1 MVCMLLSC
9 RHSGAA
15 PGAVVLITRSV
26 GGNWGGK
33 SGRQSIF
40 QERTPSL
47 IPPVSSAPPDS
58 ETLVAEQL
66 RALARIRKRGPSSLA
81 CRTGMELTQMPIQ
94 GLRIAVRQLLKSPG
108 FTATAVLMLAL
119 GIGATTAIFS
129 IVEGVLLRPLP
140 FPHSERLVVLADIL
154 EGADLGGSGE
164 AGVTAPD
171 IRAYTRDTHSF
182 ENLGGY
188 SQLNYE
194 LSGVG
199 EPAQVNAARLSGGV
213 LPALAVAPLMG
224 RLFTQ
229 QEDDGKE
236 QVTVVSYGLWQNRL
250 HGDAHVLGSRILLDR
265 KPFIVIGV
273 MPRDFEFPLVPGHLN
288 SSELWVPMS
297 FTEHELTTGAASWNF
312 NMVGRLK
319 AGITPA
325 QAQSDAER
333 VAQATMRNYP
343 AFMSSLHI
351 HAVVRSLHEE
361 TVEQAR
367 QLVRT
372 LFLATMVV
380 LLIGCAN
387 LAGLLLVRAIRRRR
401 QIAVRMALGAP
412 AGTLLREALLESL
425 VLSVTGGALGLGL
438 AAVALRVGVSLLPE
452 TLPRIEEIGLD
463 GQVVLFAIVLSVL
476 TGAVCG
482 LAPAFAALRTNINET
497 LKEGGRT
504 GAACGGHAWLRSS
517 LVTGEIAIALVLLV
531 VSGLL
536 LRSFEKMRAVDLGFR
551 PDHVLTASYS
561 LPQKQYITQAAV
573 DEFNHELIRRVQQL
587 PGVKFAGLTSFL
599 PASGGNSNSSFIA
612 EGFVAPKGAGMNLA
626 TMVTVEGDYM
636 QAIGV
641 PLLSGRFFTPADT
654 ADTQLVAIVNH
665 KLAEHYWPGSNP
677 LGKRLRLG
685 MQETNTPWVTIV
697 GVVADVKESSPDVPN
712 KEQYYEPV
720 AQVEKDIGPFAS
732 PTDLNGNGGYIV
744 VRTALEPEQMA
755 KVLRAT
761 VRSIDAQLPL
771 TQVQSM
777 ERTVSD
783 SEAPRRFNTAVI
795 SAFAIAAVL
804 LAALGMYSVIAFSAA
819 LRAQEMAIRMALG
832 SQRAGILGLVF
843 VSAAKLAVAGCAI
856 GLLGAA
862 AASRLLV
869 TFLFGVSPFDPLV
882 LALAAAFVML
892 LAWLASLLPARRAAS
907 IDLMSALRED

>member
-1 MVCMLLSC
+1 
-9 RHSGAA
+9 
-15 PGAVVLITRSV
+15 
-26 GGNWGGK
+26 
-33 SGRQSIF
+33 
-40 QERTPSL
+40 
-47 IPPVSSAPPDS
+47 
-58 ETLVAEQL
+58 
-66 RALARIRKRGPSSLA
+66 
-81 CRTGMELTQMPIQ
+81 MPIQ

-108 FTATAVLMLAL
+108 FTAMAVLMLAL

-171 IRAYTRDTHSF
+171 ISAYTRDTHSF

-463 GQVVLFAIVLSVL
+463 GRVVLFAIVLSVL

-504 GAACGGHAWLRSS
+504 GAAGGGHAWLRSS